1 MSHLKLQ
8 RIERFHGAF
17 RSGSLVK
24 SLQGLHTG
32 KVGYLGDL
40 VTHVRFDS
48 RQHEHFG
55 RQVLG
60 ERRGRHKCNGEDHK
74 TPEGH
79 PGTDRQDR
87 VRAVC
92 PTQVYTARRSST
104 RVGDWAGGGAG
115 RKVEA
120 AYVCDRRTR
129 RAADLYGLPEAICGN
144 READHGNSAP
154 MARNRR
160 DLPALLSKEAR
171 TVRAAQACGHRSA
184 AEWEAPGTVTFAW
197 KPSARPWKPS

>member
-1 MSHLKLQ
+1 M
-8 RIERFHGAF
+8 GA
-17 RSGSLVK
+17 
-24 SLQGLHTG
+24 
-32 KVGYLGDL
+32 
-40 VTHVRFDS
+40 S
-48 RQHEHFG
+48 RQD
-55 RQVLG
+55 L
-60 ERRGRHKCNGEDHK
+60 RRGSNRSVGGRE
-74 TPEGH
+74 TPC
-79 PGTDRQDR
+79 
-87 VRAVC
+87 AC
-92 PTQVYTARRSST
+92 
-104 RVGDWAGGGAG
+104 GAG